1 MGLFKLPPIWMAPM
15 AGEAASS
22 ALVAAVSAGGGFGQ
36 LGAAY
41 LAPARIG
48 EIAADIR
55 ARTDQP
61 FGINLFCPQPWMR
74 DDAALDIYL
83 ARLAAWHTELGLPAP
98 TRPERYE
105 EDFDA
110 QLEATI
116 AAKPAVI
123 SFVMGDPGVAR
134 VAALKAQGFRVTATA
149 TQVSEGRVLQ
159 ASGVDAVV
167 APGYEAGGHGGGF
180 MSPPE
185 PGASRQAPRGGE
197 ADSGAARRRLVG
209 NPEGA
214 LIGTMALVPQLVDA
228 LDIPVLAA
236 GGIADARGVAAAQ
249 ALGASGVTVGTAFLL
264 VDECPL
270 SPAYRAALLAASDA
284 DSTLTHA
291 FSGRFARGVA
301 NRVTRELEGVPLPA
315 FPQPNAASRPMR
327 QAAAKAGQAD
337 FISLWAGQ
345 ALPLNR
351 TPGRAADLVAALNKG
366 WRA

>member
-1 MGLFKLPPIWMAPM
+1 MSLFNLPPIWMAPM
-15 AGEAASS
+15 AGEASS
-22 ALVAAVSAGGGFGQ
+22 AALVGAVSAGGGFGQ

-41 LAPARIG
+41 LTPARIG

-55 ARTDQP
+55 ARTDRP
-61 FGINLFCPQPWMR
+61 FGINLFCPQPWLR
-74 DDAALDIYL
+74 DDTALDAYL

-98 TRPERYE
+98 VRPERFE

-134 VAALKAQGFRVTATA
+134 VAALRARGFKVVGTA
-149 TQVSEGRVLQ
+149 TQVAEGRMLQ

-167 APGYEAGGHGGGF
+167 AQGYESGGHRGGF
-180 MSPPE
+180 L
-185 PGASRQAPRGGE
+185 GK
-197 ADSGAARRRLVG
+197 
-209 NPEGA
+209 PEGA

-270 SPAYRAALLAASDA
+270 SPAYRAALLAATDA
-284 DSTLTHA
+284 DSTLTPA
-291 FSGRFARGVA
+291 FSGRLARGVA
-301 NRVTRELEGVPLPA
+301 NRVTRELEGLTLPA

-327 QAAAKAGQAD
+327 QAAAKAGRAD

-351 TPGRAADLVAALNKG
+351 EPGTAAELVAALSKG
-366 WRA
+366 WHA

>member
-1 MGLFKLPPIWMAPM
+1 MSLFDLPPIWMAPM
-15 AGEAASS
+15 AGEASS
-22 ALVAAVSAGGGFGQ
+22 AALVAAVSAGGGFGQ

-41 LAPARIG
+41 LAPARIV

-55 ARTDQP
+55 ARTDRP
-61 FGINLFCPQPWMR
+61 FGINLFCPQPWLR
-74 DDAALDIYL
+74 DDAALDAYL
-83 ARLAAWHTELGLPAP
+83 ARLAPWHTELGLPAP

-105 EDFDA
+105 EDFEA

-123 SFVMGDPGVAR
+123 SFVMGDPGATR
-134 VAALKAQGFRVTATA
+134 VAALKAQGFKVVGTA
-149 TQVSEGRVLQ
+149 TQVAEGLVLQ

-167 APGYEAGGHGGGF
+167 AQGYEGGGHRGGF
-180 MSPPE
+180 L
-185 PGASRQAPRGGE
+185 GA
-197 ADSGAARRRLVG
+197 
-209 NPEGA
+209 PEGA

-236 GGIADARGVAAAQ
+236 GGIADARSVAAAQ

-270 SPAYRAALLAASDA
+270 SPAYREALLQARDA
-284 DSTLTHA
+284 DSTLTRA
-291 FSGRFARGVA
+291 FSGRLARGLA
-301 NRVTRELEGVPLPA
+301 NRVTRELEGVALPD

-327 QAAAKAGQAD
+327 QAAAKAGRAD

-351 TPGRAADLVAALNKG
+351 APGTAAGLVAALSQG

>member
-1 MGLFKLPPIWMAPM
+1 MLFDLPPIWMAPM
-15 AGEAASS
+15 AGEAASA

-41 LAPARIG
+41 LSPERIA
-48 EIAADIR
+48 ETAADIR
-55 ARTDQP
+55 ARTDRP
-61 FGINLFCPQPWMR
+61 FGINLFCPQAWLR
-74 DDAALDIYL
+74 DDEALDGYL
-83 ARLAAWHTELGLPAP
+83 ARLAVWHAELGLPAP
-98 TRPERYE
+98 LRPERYE
-105 EDFDA
+105 EDFEA
-110 QLEATI
+110 QLEASI
-116 AAKPAVI
+116 AARPAVI

-134 VAALKAQGFRVTATA
+134 VAALKAQGFKVVGTA
-149 TQVSEGRVLQ
+149 TQVSEGRMLQ

-167 APGYEAGGHGGGF
+167 AQGYEAGGHRGGF
-180 MSPPE
+180 LGS
-185 PGASRQAPRGGE
+185 A
-197 ADSGAARRRLVG
+197 
-209 NPEGA
+209 EGA

-228 LDIPVLAA
+228 LDIPVIAA

-249 ALGASGVTVGTAFLL
+249 ALGASAATVGTAFLL

-284 DSTLTHA
+284 DSTLTRA

-301 NRVTRELEGVPLPA
+301 NRVTRELDGVALPA

-327 QAAAKAGQAD
+327 QAAAKVGQAD

-351 TPGRAADLVAALNKG
+351 APGAAAALVAALHEG

>member
-1 MGLFKLPPIWMAPM
+1 MATLFDLPPIWMAPM
-15 AGEAASS
+15 AGEAASA
-22 ALVAAVSAGGGFGQ
+22 ALVAAVSAGCGFGQ

-41 LAPARIG
+41 LSPARIG

-55 ARTDQP
+55 ARTGQP
-61 FGINLFCPQPWMR
+61 FGINLFCPQPWLR
-74 DDAALDIYL
+74 DDEALGDYL
-83 ARLAAWHTELGLPAP
+83 ARLAPWHAELGLPAP
-98 TRPERYE
+98 TRPERFE

-134 VAALKAQGFRVTATA
+134 VAALKAQGFTVIATA
-149 TQVSEGRVLQ
+149 TQVSEGRMLQ

-167 APGYEAGGHGGGF
+167 AQGCEGGGHRGGF
-180 MSPPE
+180 LGS
-185 PGASRQAPRGGE
+185 A
-197 ADSGAARRRLVG
+197 
-209 NPEGA
+209 EGA
-214 LIGTMALVPQLVDA
+214 LIGTMALVPLLVDA
-228 LDIPVLAA
+228 LDIPVIAA

-249 ALGASGVTVGTAFLL
+249 ALGATAVTVGTAFLL

-270 SPAYRAALLAASDA
+270 SPAYRAALLAAGDG
-284 DSTLTHA
+284 DSTLTRA
-291 FSGRFARGVA
+291 FSGRLARGVA
-301 NRVTRELEGVPLPA
+301 NRVTRELDGVQLAA

-327 QAAAKAGQAD
+327 QAAAQAGNAD
-337 FISLWAGQ
+337 FVSLWAGQ

-351 TPGRAADLVAALNKG
+351 APGTAAQLVAALARG

>member
-1 MGLFKLPPIWMAPM
+1 MPLFDLPPIWMAPM
-15 AGEAASS
+15 AGEASS
-22 ALVAAVSAGGGFGQ
+22 AALVAAVSAGGGFGQ

-41 LAPARIG
+41 LTPARIA

-55 ARTDQP
+55 ARTDRP
-61 FGINLFCPQPWMR
+61 FGINLFCPQPWLR
-74 DDAALDIYL
+74 DDDALDAYL
-83 ARLAAWHTELGLPAP
+83 TRLAPWHAELGLPAP
-98 TRPERYE
+98 ARPERFE

-116 AAKPAVI
+116 AARPAVI

-134 VAALKAQGFRVTATA
+134 VAALKAQGFKVLGTA
-149 TQVSEGRVLQ
+149 TQVAEGLMLQ
-159 ASGVDAVV
+159 ASGVDAVI
-167 APGYEAGGHGGGF
+167 AQGYEAGGHRGGF
-180 MSPPE
+180 LGS
-185 PGASRQAPRGGE
+185 A
-197 ADSGAARRRLVG
+197 
-209 NPEGA
+209 EGA

-228 LDIPVLAA
+228 LDIPVIAA

-249 ALGASGVTVGTAFLL
+249 ALGAGAVTVGTAFLL

-270 SPAYRAALLAASDA
+270 SPAYRAALLAAGDA
-284 DSTLTHA
+284 DSTLTQA
-291 FSGRFARGVA
+291 FSGRFARGLA
-301 NRVTRELEGVPLPA
+301 NRVTRELDGVSLPA

-327 QAAAKAGQAD
+327 QAAVKAGQAD

-351 TPGRAADLVAALNKG
+351 APSSVAQLVAALMRG

>member
-1 MGLFKLPPIWMAPM
+1 MSLFNLPPVWMAPM
-15 AGEAASS
+15 AGEASS
-22 ALVAAVSAGGGFGQ
+22 AALVAAVSAGGGFGQ

-41 LAPARIG
+41 LTPARIG
-48 EIAADIR
+48 ELAADIR

-74 DDAALDIYL
+74 DDAALDVYL
-83 ARLAAWHTELGLPAP
+83 DRLAAWHAELGLPAP

-116 AAKPAVI
+116 AARPAVI

-134 VAALKAQGFRVTATA
+134 VAALKAQGFIVIGTA
-149 TQVSEGRVLQ
+149 TQVSEGRMLQ

-167 APGYEAGGHGGGF
+167 AQGYEAGGHRGGF
-180 MSPPE
+180 L
-185 PGASRQAPRGGE
+185 GK
-197 ADSGAARRRLVG
+197 
-209 NPEGA
+209 PEGA

-284 DSTLTHA
+284 DSTLTQA
-291 FSGRFARGVA
+291 FSGRFARGLA
-301 NRVTRELEGVPLPA
+301 NRVTRELDGVALPA

-345 ALPLNR
+345 ALPVNR
-351 TPGRAADLVAALNKG
+351 APGTAAELVAALNKG

>member
-1 MGLFKLPPIWMAPM
+1 MNTLFNLPPIWMAPM
-15 AGEAASS
+15 AGEASS
-22 ALVAAVSAGGGFGQ
+22 AALVAAVSAGGGFGQ

-55 ARTDQP
+55 ARTDRP
-61 FGINLFCPQPWMR
+61 FGINLFCPQPWLR
-74 DDAALDIYL
+74 DDDALDAYL
-83 ARLAAWHTELGLPAP
+83 ARLAAWHAELGLPAP
-98 TRPERYE
+98 TRPTQFE

-116 AAKPAVI
+116 AARPAAI

-134 VAALKAQGFRVTATA
+134 VAALKAQGFKVLGTA
-149 TQVSEGRVLQ
+149 TQVAEGLLLQ
-159 ASGVDAVV
+159 ASGVDAVI
-167 APGYEAGGHGGGF
+167 AQGYEGGGHRGGF
-180 MSPPE
+180 L
-185 PGASRQAPRGGE
+185 GAKQ
-197 ADSGAARRRLVG
+197 
-209 NPEGA
+209 EGA
-214 LIGTMALVPQLVDA
+214 LLGTMALVPMLVDA
-228 LDIPVLAA
+228 LDIPVIAA

-249 ALGASGVTVGTAFLL
+249 ALGASAATVGTAFLL

-270 SPAYRAALLAASDA
+270 SPTYRAALLAAHDA
-284 DSTLTHA
+284 DSTLTRA
-291 FSGRFARGVA
+291 FSGRLARGVA
-301 NRVTRELEGVPLPA
+301 NRVTRELADVTLPA

-327 QAAAKAGQAD
+327 QAAARAGEAD

-351 TPGRAADLVAALNKG
+351 APGTAAQLVAALAKG